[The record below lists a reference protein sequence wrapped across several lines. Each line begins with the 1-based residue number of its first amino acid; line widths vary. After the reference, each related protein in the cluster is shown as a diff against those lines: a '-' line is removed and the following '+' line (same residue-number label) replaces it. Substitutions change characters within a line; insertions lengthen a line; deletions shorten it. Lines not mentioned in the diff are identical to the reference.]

1 MAEKIKV
8 LITEEE
14 VDARIREL
22 GEKISKEYQDSH
34 RPVAQTPGV
43 QDEAYQEGS
52 GLSACKNLKI

>member
-22 GEKISKEYQDSH
+22 GEKIRKSMKES
-34 RPVAQTPGV
+34 R
-43 QDEAYQEGS
+43 S
-52 GLSACKNLKI
+52 I

>member
-22 GEKISKEYQDSH
+22 GEKISKE
-34 RPVAQTPGV
+34 
-43 QDEAYQEGS
+43 
-52 GLSACKNLKI
+52 I